1 MEKLPSLRAAI
12 AVSAWR
18 WRASSARKASL
29 SFSGRVIRKK
39 VKPQLRNFATK
50 ALPRRAWALTLT
62 NPRIIRMLT
71 ITSRKSTPTGYSGE
85 QRGHLKGEPNFSNRL
100 GTKPRQRGV
109 AGNVARNFRDKFL
122 CARCSNPKTVAAY
135 TQSAGR
141 SNCECF
147 QYPEFSHASFRSELA
162 DLRVQ
167 DFRL

>member
-18 WRASSARKASL
+18 RRASSARKASL

-62 NPRIIRMLT
+62 GSSECLRLLRE
-71 ITSRKSTPTGYSGE
+71 RVRPTGYSGE

-122 CARCSNPKTVAAY
+122 CARCSNPKTVAACR
-135 TQSAGR
+135 QSAR
-141 SNCECF
+141 RPNSERF
-147 QYPEFSHASFRSELA
+147 QYPEVS
-162 DLRVQ
+162 Q
-167 DFRL
+167 